1 MRSSRI
7 YDYVIVGAGI
17 VGLTVAMELR
27 KRHPTSS
34 IVILEKESDIGL
46 HASGRNS
53 GVMHS
58 GVYYGTTTLKA
69 KVCSLGAYRM
79 RQFAVEHEIAC
90 KKVGKVIIATSSKD
104 LPILDQ
110 LIRNAQGNSVR
121 ADYLDAEAVKEIEPH
136 ASAYEA
142 GI

>member
-34 IVILEKESDIGL
+34 IVILEKENDIGL

-69 KVCSLGAYRM
+69 KVCSLGASRM
-79 RQFAVEHEIAC
+79 RQFAAKHEIAC
-90 KKVGKVIIATSSKD
+90 KKIGKVIT
-104 LPILDQ
+104 
-110 LIRNAQGNSVR
+110 GE
-121 ADYLDAEAVKEIEPH
+121 YLD
-136 ASAYEA
+136 
-142 GI
+142 